1 MAILEKNGVITG
13 SVDDVVYKY
22 YNGKVVVCRKQTT
35 YRDAKTEGQVVYRV
49 KMRNIQNIYAALK
62 EALRGNFQDKTGRQ
76 TDYSRF
82 QGVNMQKPAVYLN
95 KNEVAMK
102 AQVVAPYIVSFGTLV
117 PIEYELKD
125 NSLVTNISLGNL
137 SITPD
142 TTVSEIALAIVKNND
157 GWEYDDCLEFMVV
170 RQSEGKTPTAKCS
183 FAHLSLDRNDTSK
196 VSEALVVRNTNQ
208 IELGSSADGFLQMNV
223 SDNGG
228 FAVIRKRMASKGL
241 MTSTQELAINNP
253 LFDQYHSEKSKQK
266 AMDSY
271 GVNRNKS
278 FLVP

>member
-13 SVDDVVYKY
+13 SVDDVVYKN

-35 YRDAKTEGQVVYRV
+35 YRDAKAEGQVVYRV

-102 AQVVAPYIVSFGTLV
+102 AQVVAPYIVSFGTL
-117 PIEYELKD
+117 PQIEYEIKD
-125 NSLVTNISLGNL
+125 NSLVTNISLGDL
-137 SITPD
+137 SVTPD

-196 VSEALVVRNTNQ
+196 LSEALVVRNTNQ
-208 IELGSSADGFLQMNV
+208 IELGSSAEGFLQMNV

-253 LFDQYHSEKSKQK
+253 LFDQYHSEKNKQK

>member
-13 SVDDVVYKY
+13 SVDDVVYKN

-62 EALRGNFQDKTGRQ
+62 ESLRGNFQDKTGRQ

-82 QGVNMQKPAVYLN
+82 QGINMQKPAVYLN
-95 KNEVAMK
+95 KSEVAMK
-102 AQVVAPYIVSFGTLV
+102 AQVVAPYIVSFGTLPQV
-117 PIEYELKD
+117 EYELKD
-125 NSLVTNISLGNL
+125 NLLVTNISLGNL

-142 TTVSEIALAIVKNND
+142 TTVSEIVLAIVKNNE
-157 GWEYDDCLEFMVV
+157 GWEYDDCLEFMAVK
-170 RQSEGKTPTAKCS
+170 QTEGNNPTAKCS
-183 FAHLSLDRNDTSK
+183 FAHLPLDKNITTKLSD
-196 VSEALVVRNTNQ
+196 ALMVRNASH
-208 IELGSSADGFLQMNV
+208 IELGASTEGFLQMTV

-228 FAVIRKRMASKGL
+228 FAIIRKRMASKGV

-253 LFDQYHSEKSKQK
+253 LFDLYHSDKRMKK
-266 AMDSY
+266 ALDSY
-271 GVNRNKS
+271 GVKRSKA
-278 FLVP
+278 FLAP

>member
-13 SVDDVVYKY
+13 SVDDVVYKN

-35 YRDAKTEGQVVYRV
+35 YRDAKAEGQVVYRV

-102 AQVVAPYIVSFGTLV
+102 AQVVAPYIVSFGTL
-117 PIEYELKD
+117 PQIEYELKD

-137 SITPD
+137 SVTPD

-170 RQSEGKTPTAKCS
+170 RQSEGKIPTAKCS

-253 LFDQYHSEKSKQK
+253 LFDQYHSEKCKQK

>member
-1 MAILEKNGVITG
+1 MARVEKNGNFSGTI
-13 SVDDVVYKY
+13 DNVVYRN
-22 YNGKVVVCRKQTT
+22 YNGTIVACQKPTT

-95 KNEVAMK
+95 KSEVAMK

-117 PIEYELKD
+117 PIEYEIKD

-157 GWEYDDCLEFMVV
+157 GWEYDDCLEFMAVK
-170 RQSEGKTPTAKCS
+170 QSEGKTPTAKCC
-183 FAHLSLDRNDTSK
+183 FAHLSLDKNDTSK
-196 VSEALVVRNTNQ
+196 LSDALVVRNASQ
-208 IELGSSADGFLQMNV
+208 IELGSSEEGFLQMNV

-228 FAVIRKRMASKGL
+228 FAIIRKRMASKGL

>member
-1 MAILEKNGVITG
+1 MAILEKNGVIIG
-13 SVDDVVYKY
+13 SVDDVVYKN

-102 AQVVAPYIVSFGTLV
+102 AQVVAPYIVSFGTL
-117 PIEYELKD
+117 PQIEYEIKD
-125 NSLVTNISLGNL
+125 NSLVTNISLGDL
-137 SITPD
+137 SVTPD

-170 RQSEGKTPTAKCS
+170 RQSEGKIPTAKCC
-183 FAHLSLDRNDTSK
+183 FAHLSLDKNDTSK
-196 VSEALVVRNTNQ
+196 LSDALIVRNASQ
-208 IELGSSADGFLQMNV
+208 IELGSSAEGFLQMNV
-223 SDNGG
+223 SDNDG
-228 FAVIRKRMASKGL
+228 FAIIRKRMASKGL

-253 LFDQYHSEKSKQK
+253 LFDQYHSDKRKK
-266 AMDSY
+266 NALDSY
-271 GVNRNKS
+271 GVNREKS
-278 FLVP
+278 FLKP

>member
-13 SVDDVVYKY
+13 SVDDVVYKN

-95 KNEVAMK
+95 KSEVAMK

>member
-1 MAILEKNGVITG
+1 MARVEKNGNFSGTI
-13 SVDDVVYKY
+13 DNVVYRN
-22 YNGKVVVCRKQTT
+22 YNGTIVACQKPTT

-62 EALRGNFQDKTGRQ
+62 EALRGNFQDKVGRQ

-117 PIEYELKD
+117 PIDYELKD
-125 NSLVTNISLGNL
+125 DSLLTNISLGNL

-157 GWEYDDCLEFMVV
+157 GWEYDDCLEFMAVK
-170 RQSEGKTPTAKCS
+170 QSEGKTPTAKCC
-183 FAHLSLDRNDTSK
+183 FAHLSLDKNDTSK
-196 VSEALVVRNTNQ
+196 LSDALIVRNASQ
-208 IELGSSADGFLQMNV
+208 IELGSSEEGFLKMNV
-223 SDNGG
+223 SDNCG
-228 FAVIRKRMASKGL
+228 FAIIRKCMASKGL

-271 GVNRNKS
+271 GVNRNKN

>member
-13 SVDDVVYKY
+13 SVDNVVYKN

-35 YRDAKTEGQVVYRV
+35 YRDAKAEGQVVYRV

-62 EALRGNFQDKTGRQ
+62 ESLRGNFQDKTGRQ

-82 QGVNMQKPAVYLN
+82 QGINMQKPAVYLN
-95 KNEVAMK
+95 KSEVAMK
-102 AQVVAPYIVSFGTLV
+102 AQIVAPYIVSFGTLA
-117 PIEYELKD
+117 PIEYELRD
-125 NSLVTNISLGNL
+125 NLLVTNISLGNL

-157 GWEYDDCLEFMVV
+157 GWEYDDCLEFMAVK
-170 RQSEGKTPTAKCS
+170 QSEGKTPTAKCC
-183 FAHLSLDRNDTSK
+183 FAHLSLDKNDTSK
-196 VSEALVVRNTNQ
+196 LSDALVVRNASQ
-208 IELGSSADGFLQMNV
+208 IELGSSAEGFLQMTA

-228 FAVIRKRMASKGL
+228 FAIIRKRMASNGV
-241 MTSTQELAINNP
+241 MTSTQELAINNT
-253 LFDQYHSEKSKQK
+253 LFDLYHSDQRKQE
-266 AMDSY
+266 ALDSY
-271 GVNRNKS
+271 GVKRSKT

>member
-13 SVDDVVYKY
+13 SVDDVVYKN

-62 EALRGNFQDKTGRQ
+62 ESLRGNFQDKTGRQ

-82 QGVNMQKPAVYLN
+82 QGINMQKPAVYLN
-95 KNEVAMK
+95 RNEVAMK
-102 AQVVAPYIVSFGTLV
+102 AQIVAPYIVSFGTLPQV
-117 PIEYELKD
+117 EYELRD
-125 NSLVTNISLGNL
+125 NLLVTNISLGNL

-142 TTVSEIALAIVKNND
+142 TTVSEIAPAIVKNND
-157 GWEYDDCLEFMVV
+157 GWEYDDSIEFMAVK
-170 RQSEGKTPTAKCS
+170 QTEGNTPTAKCS
-183 FAHLSLDRNDTSK
+183 FSHLVLDKNVTTK
-196 VSEALVVRNTNQ
+196 LSEALMVRNASQ
-208 IELGSSADGFLQMNV
+208 IELGSSAEGFLQMNV

-228 FAVIRKRMASKGL
+228 FAIIRKRMASKGL
-241 MTSTQELAINNP
+241 MTSTQELTINNP
-253 LFDQYHSEKSKQK
+253 LFDLYHSDQRKQE
-266 AMDSY
+266 ALDSY
-271 GVNRNKS
+271 GVNRDKT

>member
-13 SVDDVVYKY
+13 SVDDVVYKN

-117 PIEYELKD
+117 PIDYELKD

-157 GWEYDDCLEFMVV
+157 GWEYDDCLEFMAV
-170 RQSEGKTPTAKCS
+170 RQSEGKTPTAKCC
-183 FAHLSLDRNDTSK
+183 FTHLSLVKNDTSK
-196 VSEALVVRNTNQ
+196 LSDALIVRNASQ
-208 IELGSSADGFLQMNV
+208 IELGSSAEGFLQMNV

-228 FAVIRKRMASKGL
+228 FAIIRKRMASKGL

>member
-13 SVDDVVYKY
+13 SVDDVVYKN

-95 KNEVAMK
+95 KSEVAMK
-102 AQVVAPYIVSFGTLV
+102 AQVVAPYIVSFGTLPQV
-117 PIEYELKD
+117 EYELKD
-125 NSLVTNISLGNL
+125 NSLVTNISLGSL

-170 RQSEGKTPTAKCS
+170 RQSEGKTPTAKCC
-183 FAHLSLDRNDTSK
+183 FAHLSLDKNDTSK
-196 VSEALVVRNTNQ
+196 LSDALIVRNTNQ
-208 IELGSSADGFLQMNV
+208 IELGSSEEGFLQMNV

-228 FAVIRKRMASKGL
+228 FAIIRKRMASKGL

-253 LFDQYHSEKSKQK
+253 LFEHYHSEKSKQK

>member
-13 SVDDVVYKY
+13 SVDDVVYKN

-35 YRDAKTEGQVVYRV
+35 YRDAKAEGQVVYRV

-62 EALRGNFQDKTGRQ
+62 ESLRGNFQDKVGRQ

-95 KNEVAMK
+95 KGEVAMK
-102 AQVVAPYIVSFGTLV
+102 AQVVAPYIVSFGTL
-117 PIEYELKD
+117 PQIEYELKD

-157 GWEYDDCLEFMVV
+157 GWELGDCLEFVAV
-170 RQSEGKTPTAKCS
+170 RQMEGKTPTAKCI
-183 FAHLSLDRNDTSK
+183 FAHLVLDKNNTAK
-196 VSEALVVRNTNQ
+196 LSEAVVVRDANQ
-208 IELGSSADGFLQMNV
+208 MELGSSAGGFLQMKA

-228 FAVIRKRMASKGL
+228 FAIIRKRMASKGL
-241 MTSTQELAINNP
+241 LTSSQELAIKNP
-253 LFDQYHSEKSKQK
+253 LFDQYHSNQRMQK
-266 AMDSY
+266 ALDSY
-271 GVNRNKS
+271 GVKRVKD
-278 FLVP
+278 

>member
-13 SVDDVVYKY
+13 SVDDVVYKN

-35 YRDAKTEGQVVYRV
+35 YRDAKAEGQVVYRV
-49 KMRNIQNIYAALK
+49 KMRNIQNIYASLK
-62 EALRGNFQDKTGRQ
+62 ESLRGNFQDKTGRQ

-102 AQVVAPYIVSFGTLV
+102 AQVVAPYIVSFGTL
-117 PIEYELKD
+117 PQIEYELKD
-125 NSLVTNISLGNL
+125 NSLVTNISLGDL
-137 SITPD
+137 SVTPD
-142 TTVSEIALAIVKNND
+142 TTFSEIALAIVKNND

-196 VSEALVVRNTNQ
+196 LSEALVVRNTNQ
-208 IELGSSADGFLQMNV
+208 IELGSSAEGFLQMNV

>member
-1 MAILEKNGVITG
+1 MAIVEKNGIISG
-13 SVDDVVYKY
+13 SIDNVVYKN
-22 YNGKVVVCRKQTT
+22 YNGKIVVCRKQTT

-102 AQVVAPYIVSFGTLV
+102 AQVVAPYIVSFGTL
-117 PIEYELKD
+117 PQIEYELKD
-125 NSLVTNISLGNL
+125 NWLVTNIGLGNL

-142 TTVSEIALAIVKNND
+142 TTVSEIALAIVKNNE
-157 GWEYDDCLEFMVV
+157 GWEYDDCIEFMAVK
-170 RQSEGKTPTAKCS
+170 QTEGNSPTAKCS
-183 FAHLSLDRNDTSK
+183 LAHLVLDKNVTTK
-196 VSEALVVRNTNQ
+196 LSEALMVRNASQ
-208 IELGSSADGFLQMNV
+208 IELGSSAEGFLQMNV

-253 LFDQYHSEKSKQK
+253 LFDLYHSDQRKQE
-266 AMDSY
+266 ALDSY
-271 GVNRNKS
+271 GVKRDKT

>member
-13 SVDDVVYKY
+13 SVDDVVYKN

>member
-13 SVDDVVYKY
+13 SVDDVVYKN

-62 EALRGNFQDKTGRQ
+62 EAVRGNFQDKTGRQ

>member
-1 MAILEKNGVITG
+1 MAILEKNGVIIG
-13 SVDDVVYKY
+13 SVDDVVYKN

-102 AQVVAPYIVSFGTLV
+102 AQVVAPYIVSFGTLPQV
-117 PIEYELKD
+117 EYELKD

-137 SITPD
+137 SVTPD

-157 GWEYDDCLEFMVV
+157 GWEYDDCLEFMAVK
-170 RQSEGKTPTAKCS
+170 QSEGKTPTAKCC
-183 FAHLSLDRNDTSK
+183 FAHLSLDKNDTSK
-196 VSEALVVRNTNQ
+196 LSDALIVRNVNQ
-208 IELGSSADGFLQMNV
+208 IELGSSAEGFLQMNV

-241 MTSTQELAINNP
+241 MTSTQEFAINNP
-253 LFDQYHSEKSKQK
+253 LFDQYHSDKRKK
-266 AMDSY
+266 NALDSY
-271 GVNRNKS
+271 GVNREKS
-278 FLVP
+278 FLKP

>member
-13 SVDDVVYKY
+13 SVDDVVYKN

-35 YRDAKTEGQVVYRV
+35 YRDAKAEGQVVYRV
-49 KMRNIQNIYAALK
+49 KMRNIQNIYASLK

-102 AQVVAPYIVSFGTLV
+102 AQVVAPYIVSFGTL
-117 PIEYELKD
+117 PQIEYELKD

-137 SITPD
+137 SVTPD
-142 TTVSEIALAIVKNND
+142 TMVSEIALAIVKNNE

-170 RQSEGKTPTAKCS
+170 KQTEGNTPTAKCS
-183 FAHLSLDRNDTSK
+183 FAHLVLDKNVTTK
-196 VSEALVVRNTNQ
+196 LSEALMVRNASQ
-208 IELGSSADGFLQMNV
+208 IELGSSAEGFLQMNV

-228 FAVIRKRMASKGL
+228 FAIIRKRMASKGL

-253 LFDQYHSEKSKQK
+253 LFDLYHSDQRKQE
-266 AMDSY
+266 ALDSY
-271 GVNRNKS
+271 GVKRSKT